1 MVGICRQ
8 EDTTGGLLP
17 RKGERKRACELCP
30 PRPQKH
36 AYEQEHASHHD
47 CSSATLTTR
56 PRCQLL
62 LAQEGSLYVV
72 LRAPRTWLAVS
83 KTETKPCCT
92 HKSRTHT
99 HTHARPSRSQET
111 HTGAHL
117 ASTADNAITD
127 FMAVEEMVQ
136 LCQRVDREKAQR
148 SEVSRKPQG
157 F

>member
-17 RKGERKRACELCP
+17 RKGGRKRACELCP

-36 AYEQEHASHHD
+36 AYEQEHVSHHD

-83 KTETKPCCT
+83 KTETTPCCT
-92 HKSRTHT
+92 HKGRTHT
-99 HTHARPSRSQET
+99 HACKTVKVAENTHGGSPGQHGGQCNNRLHGGGGDGTTLPARR
-111 HTGAHL
+111 
-117 ASTADNAITD
+117 
-127 FMAVEEMVQ
+127 
-136 LCQRVDREKAQR
+136 QREGPT
-148 SEVSRKPQG
+148 E
-157 F
+157 